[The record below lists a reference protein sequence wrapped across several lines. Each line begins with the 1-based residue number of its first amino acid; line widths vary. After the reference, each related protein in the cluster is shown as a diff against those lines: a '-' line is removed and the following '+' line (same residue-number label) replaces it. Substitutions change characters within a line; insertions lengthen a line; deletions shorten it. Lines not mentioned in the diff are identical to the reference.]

1 MLSEIWSDL
10 RYRVRVLFRRDDVER
25 ELNAELEDHIV
36 RAAEKYERAG
46 MTPGDAMRRAR
57 IEFGG
62 VDRTKEEARDA
73 RGTAHLETLVQDIR
87 YAARSLRNQP
97 GFTLAVV
104 AILGIGIGANSAVF
118 TLVDGLLLQP
128 LPMPHSDQLV
138 IVGDPA
144 AVHSAWTGSPE
155 TDYVSYPVF
164 ADVRDRNS
172 VFSAVYANGA
182 ADDLDVAIGDAESL
196 EHPRGRFVS
205 GGFFSVLQVPAYA
218 GRTFTAAEDV
228 TPGQDPV
235 AVISYAYW
243 QRRFAGDR
251 AVVGRAIRVN
261 HAPITIIGVTP
272 PGFTG
277 DIVGESMDIWIPM
290 MMAPAIRPNSR
301 LIDNREASWL
311 LLMGR
316 LAPGATLAQAKNQI
330 ATIEARSIRDHV
342 TGRLL
347 SQFEDDLKANPIRV
361 QSGEFGFSEIRDDY
375 GSVILIAMAAVGLVV
390 LVVCANVCSLMLTRA
405 ASRGREMTV
414 RMALGAGRGRLFR
427 QLLTEA
433 GLLALLAGTVGI
445 FVAVGGSRLLLATA
459 AMGENPI
466 SLDTLP
472 DLRVLAFT
480 GAITLVCLSLFA
492 LVPALRAT
500 RVDVA
505 TSLRAHGRSL
515 FGSAGRVGRVPVGR
529 ALVLAQ
535 MALSTLLLI
544 GAGLLVRSVQ
554 QMLRVDLG
562 LDRDRVVMVHVASSR
577 TTYAGPR
584 LASLRRT
591 MVARARQVPG
601 VDAATYTLEG
611 LFSGGQS
618 GGHVDAEGYTARADS
633 ERQIRYDMVGPAFFH
648 SIGATIL
655 RGRDFDARDVDDST
669 YAGAIN
675 ETMAK
680 YYFAGRDPIGKT
692 VVMDSTTYVIAA
704 IVRDVQEN
712 RNVRAKPVRRLY
724 FATFPT
730 KDRPQSFEMAVHV
743 SRDPSMVIDP
753 LRRALASVDPT
764 IPIQITPL
772 ATRVRLSMAEDMLV
786 TKVTLCFA
794 LVALC
799 LAALGLYGVTAY
811 STTQRTAEFGLRT
824 ALGADPGAVTRM
836 VVGEAVRLAIAGV
849 AVGIPLGLA
858 ATPVIRNQI
867 FGVRPVDA
875 PSLGVAIAV
884 LVLAALVASWLPAR
898 RAAAVSPLEALRAE

>member
-1 MLSEIWSDL
+1 MISELWSDL
-10 RYRVRVLFRRDDVER
+10 RYRVRALFRRADVER
-25 ELNAELEDHIV
+25 ELSAELQDHIL
-36 RAAEKYERAG
+36 RAAEKYQRAG
-46 MTPGDAMRRAR
+46 MTPVDAARRAR
-57 IEFGG
+57 LEFGG
-62 VDRTKEEARDA
+62 VDRTMEEARDA
-73 RGTAHLETLVQDIR
+73 RGTAHLETFVRDVR
-87 YAARSLRNQP
+87 YAARSLRKQP

-104 AILGIGIGANSAVF
+104 SILGVGIGANSAVF
-118 TLVDGLLLQP
+118 TLVDGLLLKR
-128 LPMPHSDQLV
+128 LPVPRSEQLV

-155 TDYVSYPVF
+155 TDFVSYPVF
-164 ADVRDRNS
+164 ADIRDRNT
-172 VFSAVYANGA
+172 VFSAVYANGSS
-182 ADDLDVAIGDAESL
+182 DDLDVTIDDAESL

-205 GGFFSVLQVPAYA
+205 GGFFSVLQVPAYL
-218 GRTFTAAEDV
+218 GRTFTAAEDAA
-228 TPGQDPV
+228 PGQDPV

-251 AVVGRAIRVN
+251 SIVGRAIRVN

-277 DIVGESMDIWIPM
+277 DIVGETMDIWIPM
-290 MMAPAIRPNSR
+290 MMAPAIRPNR
-301 LIDNREASWL
+301 QLIDNRKASWL
-311 LLMGR
+311 VIMGR

-330 ATIEARSIRDHV
+330 AAIEARSIRDHV
-342 TGRLL
+342 SGRIL
-347 SQFEDDLKANPIRV
+347 SQFEDDLKSNPIRV
-361 QSGEFGFSEIRDDY
+361 QAGEFGFSEIRADY

-414 RMALGAGRGRLFR
+414 RMALGAGRARLTR

-433 GLLALLAGTVGI
+433 CLLALFAATVGI

-459 AMGENPI
+459 VVGDGPI
-466 SLDTLP
+466 SLDTSP

-480 GAITLVCLSLFA
+480 GAITIGCLSLFA
-492 LVPALRAT
+492 IVPAMRAT

-505 TSLRAHGRSL
+505 TSLRAHGRNL
-515 FGSAGRVGRVPVGR
+515 FGSRGRFGRVPVGR

-562 LDRDRVVMVHVASSR
+562 LDRDRIVMVHVASSR

-584 LASLRRT
+584 LALLRRT

-601 VDAATYTLEG
+601 VDAASYSLEG

-618 GGHVDAEGYTARADS
+618 GGHVDVDGFVAQADS
-633 ERQIRYDMVGPAFFH
+633 ERQIRYDMVGPGFLRA
-648 SIGATIL
+648 IGATIL
-655 RGRDFDARDVDDST
+655 RGRDFDAHDVDDST

-692 VVMDSTTYVIAA
+692 VVMDSTTYTIAA
-704 IVRDVQEN
+704 VVRDVQEN

-730 KDRPQSFEMAVHV
+730 ETRPQSFEMAIHV
-743 SRDPSMVIDP
+743 SRDPSAVIEP
-753 LRRALASVDPT
+753 LRRALASVDRT
-764 IPIQITPL
+764 IPLEITPL
-772 ATRVRLSMAEDMLV
+772 ATRVRLSMAEDILV
-786 TKVTLCFA
+786 TKVTLCFG
-794 LVALC
+794 LVALG
-799 LAALGLYGVTAY
+799 LAALGLYGVTSY
-811 STTQRTAEFGLRT
+811 STAQRTAEFGLRT
-824 ALGADPGAVTRM
+824 ALGADPGAVTRL
-836 VVGEAVRLAIAGV
+836 VVGEAVRLAIGGV
-849 AVGIPLGLA
+849 VVGVPLGLA
-858 ATPVIRNQI
+858 ATPIIRNQI

-875 PSLGVAIAV
+875 PSLTAAVVV

-898 RAAAVSPLEALRAE
+898 RAASISPLEALRSD